1 MKITIPGLVLAVS
14 TGVAVAGAGC
24 GSNNSESGFDSGSGS
39 SSGGGSSD
47 SGSGTGDGTTII
59 TDSSYGSL
67 PDVGQGPPPPEAGVG
82 CTNLQCNIA
91 TCEGGTPTSIS
102 GKVFDPAGR
111 NPLYN
116 VVVFVPN
123 TTNGALPLIPS
134 GVNSASCNC
143 AEVFQG
149 EEPIVDTVTAADG
162 TFTLKN
168 VPSGTN
174 IPVVVQIGKWRKE
187 IIMPSV
193 LPCQD
198 NPVVSGDAG
207 PAGRINLPRS
217 GSDGLYASLPN
228 IAVSTGYADT
238 LECLLTRVGVDES
251 EFSGDPNTPSAHVHV
266 FQGGVGSV
274 LGPGNSTANPSS
286 PSSASSLWDKDSDI
300 ERYDIVMLSCEGTA
314 TTGANSQTVAD
325 YVNLGGRVFA
335 EHYHYQFFYNSA
347 LFPNLATWQPG
358 EGNSYTPPID
368 AVIQTTLP
376 NGNAFQEGQALEQ
389 WLTNVGALTNNEL
402 PITVPRGDALVGAT
416 NVSTPWAVT
425 TGVTPVT
432 TQYFSWDMPFN
443 AAKDDAG
450 VPQYCGRVVFSDM
463 HVSGCDGNGSAG
475 CEDYTTAPYVV
486 PTGCDATA
494 ALKPTED
501 AIEFI
506 LFDLSSCLVPI
517 GYPPK
522 PPPTYGPE
530 GGIQ

>member
-1 MKITIPGLVLAVS
+1 MRISIPALVLIVG
-14 TGVAVAGAGC
+14 TGAAAAGAGC
-24 GSNNSESGFDSGSGS
+24 GSSSSNSGFPQGSSSSSGSASNDSGSGS
-39 SSGGGSSD
+39 GD
-47 SGSGTGDGTTII
+47 DGTTGVS
-59 TDSSYGSL
+59 DSSIGTF
-67 PDVGQGPPPPEAGVG
+67 PDSSKGPPPPEAGVG
-82 CTNLQCNIA
+82 CSNLQCDIQ

-116 VVVFVPN
+116 VVVFIPN
-123 TTNGALPLIPS
+123 TMNGALPLIPS

-149 EEPIVDTVTAADG
+149 EEPVVDTLTAADG

-187 IIMPSV
+187 VIMPSV
-193 LPCQD
+193 APCQD
-198 NPVVSGDAG
+198 NPLVSGDGGAAG
-207 PAGRINLPRS
+207 SINLPRN

-251 EFSGDPNTPSAHVHV
+251 EFSGDPTTPQAHVHV
-266 FQGGVGSV
+266 FQGAG
-274 LGPGNSTANPSS
+274 GNSTTGPSS
-286 PSSASSLWDKDSDI
+286 PSSPTSLWANDSQI
-300 ERYDIVMLSCEGTA
+300 EAYDIVMLSCEGA
-314 TTGANSQTVAD
+314 PTTGANSQTIAD
-325 YVNLGGRVFA
+325 YVNVGGRVFA
-335 EHYHYQFFYNSA
+335 EHYHYQFFYTSA
-347 LFPNLATWQPG
+347 LFPNLATWDPG
-358 EGNSYTPPID
+358 EGNTYTPPID
-368 AVIQTTLP
+368 AVVQTTLP
-376 NGNAFQEGQALEQ
+376 NGNPFQEGTALEA

-402 PITVPRGDALVGAT
+402 PISVPRGDALVGAT

-425 TGVTPVT
+425 ATGVTPKT

-443 AAKDDAG
+443 APISDAG
-450 VPQYCGRVVFSDM
+450 VPEYCGRVVFSDM

-494 ALKPTED
+494 PLKPTED

-506 LFDLSSCLVPI
+506 LFDLSSCLTPI

-522 PPPTYGPE
+522 PPPVYGPE